1 MKVLALDIDNL
12 SLDMAIDFMRCFP
25 SLEKLYIRVISL
37 HLAFLMISK
46 DEPRFRLAEI

>member
-1 MKVLALDIDNL
+1 MKVLALDIDIL

-37 HLAFLMISK
+37 HLVDSLVHLFYV
-46 DEPRFRLAEI
+46 PF